1 MTTQSAYSTTTK
13 TFHWLTAL
21 LIIAIIPLGVIAG
34 KLPIETDAQVVT
46 KTFLF
51 SLHKTLGVAV
61 FIVAALRIAYALTQA
76 KPAGLHPSC
85 KVETLLAEIVHWLL
99 YIALVIV
106 PLSGWIHHSA
116 SAIAAQIWLPFA
128 AQLPFV
134 PKDPTVSG
142 FFGGLHWLWSKLMVA
157 AILLHF
163 AGAMKHHFVDKD
175 ATLRRMWFGTHETG
189 MARGGHSKVPA
200 FIAAG
205 IFALVAGIGGAA
217 GMLSHKTTTA
227 PALAAVASD
236 WTVTD
241 GVIAIAVKQLG
252 NDVTGQFDDWVA
264 NIRFDETAPVVAG
277 DVETTINIG
286 SLSLGTVTSQAMGA
300 DFFAQSQF
308 PTASF
313 QAALLRD
320 GATYLA
326 DGTLSIKGMTISIS
340 MPFSVVVDGDSA
352 TMSGAVQLDR
362 RDFAIGES
370 TADEGNLGFAVDV
383 QISVTA
389 TRAP

>member
-1 MTTQSAYSTTTK
+1 
-13 TFHWLTAL
+13 
-21 LIIAIIPLGVIAG
+21 
-34 KLPIETDAQVVT
+34 
-46 KTFLF
+46 
-51 SLHKTLGVAV
+51 
-61 FIVAALRIAYALTQA
+61 
-76 KPAGLHPSC
+76 
-85 KVETLLAEIVHWLL
+85 
-99 YIALVIV
+99 VIV
-106 PLSGWIHHSA
+106 PLSGWIHHSV
-116 SAIAAQIWLPFA
+116 SAIAAPIWLPFA

-134 PKDPTVSG
+134 PKDPTVWD
-142 FFGGLHWLWSKLMVA
+142 FFGGLHWLWSKVMVA

-175 ATLRRMWFGTHETG
+175 ATLRRMWFGTHETST
-189 MARGGHSKVPA
+189 ARGGHSKAPA

-205 IFALVAGIGGAA
+205 IFALVACIGGAA
-217 GMLSHKTTTA
+217 GMLSHKPTTA

-241 GVIAIAVKQLG
+241 GVIAITVKQLG

-264 NIRFDETAPVVAG
+264 NIRFDKTAPVVAG

-352 TMSGAVQLDR
+352 TMFGAVQLDR

-370 TADEGNLGFAVDV
+370 MADEGNLGFAVNV
-383 QISVTA
+383 QISVAA

>member
-1 MTTQSAYSTTTK
+1 M
-13 TFHWLTAL
+13 
-21 LIIAIIPLGVIAG
+21 
-34 KLPIETDAQVVT
+34 
-46 KTFLF
+46 
-51 SLHKTLGVAV
+51 
-61 FIVAALRIAYALTQA
+61 
-76 KPAGLHPSC
+76 
-85 KVETLLAEIVHWLL
+85 
-99 YIALVIV
+99 
-106 PLSGWIHHSA
+106 
-116 SAIAAQIWLPFA
+116 
-128 AQLPFV
+128 
-134 PKDPTVSG
+134 
-142 FFGGLHWLWSKLMVA
+142 
-157 AILLHF
+157 
-163 AGAMKHHFVDKD
+163 
-175 ATLRRMWFGTHETG
+175 
-189 MARGGHSKVPA
+189 
-200 FIAAG
+200 
-205 IFALVAGIGGAA
+205 
-217 GMLSHKTTTA
+217 
-227 PALAAVASD
+227 
-236 WTVTD
+236 TD
-241 GVIAIAVKQLG
+241 GVIAITVKQLG

-320 GATYLA
+320 GAAYLA